1 MEEIKYYAVTAKCGH
16 VGKGKYIEVTFA
28 IEATSGKEAAK
39 IGRMM
44 PRVKRDH
51 PQAIISVER
60 INLEEY
66 IELANSNAENPYLQC
81 KNKQEQNAACPELY
95 KEVKELYQIID
106 YSEKR
111 EARLTYLFKKRK
123 LFDDMSIHNSYQL
136 CSC

>member
-1 MEEIKYYAVTAKCGH
+1 MEEVKYYAVTAKCGH

-28 IEATSGKEAAK
+28 IEATSGKEAAR

-44 PRVKRDH
+44 PRVKHDH
-51 PQAIISVER
+51 PQAIISVEK
-60 INLEEY
+60 ISFEEFV
-66 IELANSNAENPYLQC
+66 ELANENAENPYLQC
-81 KNKQEQNAACPELY
+81 KNKQEQKATCPELY

-111 EARLTYLFKKRK
+111 EARLAYLFKKRK
-123 LFDDMSIHNSYQL
+123 LFDDMNIHNSYQL

>member
-66 IELANSNAENPYLQC
+66 IELVNSNAENPYLQC

-106 YSEKR
+106 YK
-111 EARLTYLFKKRK
+111 
-123 LFDDMSIHNSYQL
+123 
-136 CSC
+136 

>member
-16 VGKGKYIEVTFA
+16 VGKGKYIEVTFD

-44 PRVKRDH
+44 PRVKHDH
-51 PQAIISVER
+51 PQAILSVEK

-81 KNKQEQNAACPELY
+81 KNKQEQNVMCPEIY
-95 KEVKELYQIID
+95 KEVKELYEVND
-106 YSEKR
+106 YSKKR
-111 EARLTYLFKKRK
+111 EARLAYLFKKRK
-123 LFDDMSIHNSYQL
+123 LFNDMNIRNSYQL